1 MKKIVIF
8 GTGNAGRAIYRTF
21 KDNKEYKIVAFID
34 NNKDMVGKDYKG
46 ISIFS
51 PNEYDKLEFDYI
63 VYGGVWHKQMKTQ
76 LKNLGILDEKIK
88 LISEDELIYTSDERE
103 KSVDNIVKKLDE
115 YLQSKNIEYYLEG
128 SSGLYLLRGKS
139 LSYGSDVDIFVLKY
153 DELLILAQE
162 LPKIF
167 SDLNI
172 EIVKFQKDDLVRKK
186 NQIDRICITDNSEEK
201 VIIDIGMPDK
211 YGEYLVTNYNNNKFF
226 YIPKWVYEGGFVRM
240 PYKNFYVSMLAKYDD
255 FFTITYGKNY
265 IEVPKSWSESDYGN
279 LVSIDKLKQMCKKK

>member
-63 VYGGVWHKQMKTQ
+63 AYGGVWHKQMKTQ

-201 VIIDIGMPDK
+201 VIIDIGMPDE

-255 FFTITYGKNY
+255 FFTITYGKN
-265 IEVPKSWSESDYGN
+265 
-279 LVSIDKLKQMCKKK
+279 